1 MDEYRFIHQSSVSK
15 SLSYVSSIILG
26 ESYNRVRSIDILNIS
41 DDKAISNDYAAV
53 YKNYS
58 ISFAKISR
66 KKNVSK
72 KNNNEKKD
80 KQAK

>member
-66 KKNVSK
+66 KKECLK
-72 KNNNEKKD
+72 EK
-80 KQAK
+80 QQ